1 EIDHTLQ
8 RRSQRRVVVIA
19 RFIWTS
25 RWPDGRRRQARHK
38 EIRRPKQENAYGT
51 RLIDKLMLVV
61 AELDLPEIGNA
72 KRRSRDRAPKLAQR
86 VDATLRR
93 IAGNDRGIDG
103 ADRDSG
109 NPIRMQISLGQR
121 LVNTRLIGAERAAA
135 LKQQRDLFERRAPL
149 RHGKPPVPLCCA
161 AQAYGVCATARKP
174 SLTLAVASTEG
185 SVAEAF
191 CRRTFAGRGLW
202 LYVTNVELDLRSIG
216 ITQS

>member
-1 EIDHTLQ
+1 MFESDLVRRRIEIGEIATPHFDRADAKAHLAGIDSIEIDHTLQ

-51 RLIDKLMLVV
+51 VLIDKLMLVV

-109 NPIRMQISLGQR
+109 NPIGMQISLGQR
-121 LVNTRLIGAERAAA
+121 LVNTRLIGAE
-135 LKQQRDLFERRAPL
+135 
-149 RHGKPPVPLCCA
+149 
-161 AQAYGVCATARKP
+161 
-174 SLTLAVASTEG
+174 
-185 SVAEAF
+185 
-191 CRRTFAGRGLW
+191 
-202 LYVTNVELDLRSIG
+202 
-216 ITQS
+216 